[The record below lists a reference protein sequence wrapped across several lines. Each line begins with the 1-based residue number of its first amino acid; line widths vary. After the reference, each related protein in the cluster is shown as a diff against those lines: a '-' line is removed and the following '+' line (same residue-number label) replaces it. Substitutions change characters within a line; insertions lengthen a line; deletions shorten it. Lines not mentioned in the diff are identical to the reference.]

1 MSTTSEPHMS
11 AINDH
16 GKPHNRVFIH
26 GNKDEQKL
34 KATIKLQDTGSSVK
48 IITEQN
54 WLEFTGQ

>member
-1 MSTTSEPHMS
+1 MS